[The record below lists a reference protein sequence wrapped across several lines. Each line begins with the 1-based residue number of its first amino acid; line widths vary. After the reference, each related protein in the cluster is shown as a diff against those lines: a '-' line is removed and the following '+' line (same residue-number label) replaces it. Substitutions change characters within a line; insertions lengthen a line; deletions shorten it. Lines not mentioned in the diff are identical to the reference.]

1 MLGCQLPGE
10 RQQRDGRKEPADGVA
25 GRWATIRAPTTM
37 KALKPRNSRSWVPA
51 SCWKVPLATAR
62 MSPNTMLMAN
72 TASMDQAIRLQRLP
86 TALLASSGALRPL
99 HGRAVFYTS
108 IVPSSLRG
116 SRRIS
121 PPGYDACRGGVVGR
135 PTDAEHLIN
144 RDHVT

>member
-1 MLGCQLPGE
+1 MPYWAASYPVNASSAMAENIQPMALPG
-10 RQQRDGRKEPADGVA
+10 
-25 GRWATIRAPTTM
+25 RWGHDQGPDDHE
-37 KALKPRNSRSWVPA
+37 ALKPRNSRSWVPA

-62 MSPNTMLMAN
+62 MSPHTMLMAN

-99 HGRAVFYTS
+99 HGRAAFYTS

-121 PPGYDACRGGVVGR
+121 PPGYDACPGGVVGR
-135 PTDAEHLIN
+135 PT
-144 RDHVT
+144 